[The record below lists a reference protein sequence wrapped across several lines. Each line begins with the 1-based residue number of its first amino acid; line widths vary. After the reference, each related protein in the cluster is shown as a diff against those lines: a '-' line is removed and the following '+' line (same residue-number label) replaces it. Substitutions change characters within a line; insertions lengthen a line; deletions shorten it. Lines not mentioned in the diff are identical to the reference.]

1 MVVTSGGPGPLVLC
15 LGKFDALHRGHRALA
30 ERAATFGRPALL
42 RFSGMA
48 EQLGWAP
55 RLPLVAPDDRA
66 RIIAAW
72 PGAPLEIEQ
81 AFAAVRQLDA
91 AGFLSLMQRRFPLA
105 GLVVGDDFR
114 GGRDRAADAAAFVAA
129 GAAAGLRVEVVR
141 AVVDGRGPVS
151 STRVREALAAGD
163 VTLAA
168 DLLGRPHRLLGSVV
182 RGDGRG
188 GSIGIRTANL
198 GGRANQEP
206 GTGVYA
212 AWAWLDGVPVPAAVN
227 IGHVPTAGG
236 QRPLTVEAHL
246 IGWSGDCYGQPLAL
260 EFAVRLREER
270 RFPDFAALV
279 AQIRFD
285 IEAARRS
292 LSA

>member
-1 MVVTSGGPGPLVLC
+1 MNSEGTGPLVLC
-15 LGKFDALHRGHRALA
+15 LGKFDALHRGHQALA
-30 ERAATFGRPALL
+30 ERAAAFGRPALL

-48 EQLGWAP
+48 ELLGWTP
-55 RLPLVAPDDRA
+55 RLPLVAPGDRE
-66 RIIAAW
+66 RIIAGW
-72 PGAPLEIEQ
+72 PGQPVEIEQ

-91 AGFLSLMQRRFPLA
+91 TGFVSLMRQRFPLA

-129 GAAAGLRVEVVR
+129 GASAGLRVEIVR
-141 AVVDGRGPVS
+141 AVADGRGPVS

-163 VTLAA
+163 VALAT

-182 RGDGRG
+182 HGDGRG
-188 GSIGIRTANL
+188 GSIGIHTANL
-198 GGRANQEP
+198 GERANQEP

-212 AWAWLDGVPVPAAVN
+212 AWAWLDGARIPAAVN

-246 IGWSGDCYGQPLAL
+246 IGWSGDCYGRPLAL
-260 EFAVRLREER
+260 EFTARLREER
-270 RFPDFAALV
+270 RFPDFTALV
-279 AQIRFD
+279 AQIRAD